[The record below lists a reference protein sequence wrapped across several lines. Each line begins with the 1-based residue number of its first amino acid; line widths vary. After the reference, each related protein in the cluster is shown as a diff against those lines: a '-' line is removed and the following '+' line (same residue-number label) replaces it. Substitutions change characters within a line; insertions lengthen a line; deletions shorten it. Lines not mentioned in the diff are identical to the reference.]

1 MTELWNSNE
10 QNDGDRKKTQMTE
23 ELNEDGK

>member
-10 QNDGDRKKTQMTE
+10 QNDGDRKKNQMTE